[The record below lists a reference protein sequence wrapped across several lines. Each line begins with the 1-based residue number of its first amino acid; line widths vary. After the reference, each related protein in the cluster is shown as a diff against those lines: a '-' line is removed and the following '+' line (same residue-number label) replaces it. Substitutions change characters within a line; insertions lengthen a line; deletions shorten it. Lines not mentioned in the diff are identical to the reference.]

1 MTLFISRMGREKDG
15 GRTGSG
21 TIALSGNLT
30 FSRPDENW
38 ELGEMGDRHRR
49 VTTGLLVSVPA
60 SASPSLAERQKA
72 ENGKCEKVGNS
83 NCPQRR

>member
-1 MTLFISRMGREKDG
+1 MTLFISRMGRDG
-15 GRTGSG
+15 RRTDGG
-21 TIALSGNLT
+21 TIALPGNLT

-49 VTTGLLVSVPA
+49 VTTGLLVSVP
-60 SASPSLAERQKA
+60 LAPLPKA